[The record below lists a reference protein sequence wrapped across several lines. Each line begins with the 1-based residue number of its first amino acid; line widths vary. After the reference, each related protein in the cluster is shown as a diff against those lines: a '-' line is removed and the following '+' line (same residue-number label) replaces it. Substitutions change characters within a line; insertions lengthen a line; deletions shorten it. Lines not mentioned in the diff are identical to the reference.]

1 MSMFAVQLTS
11 VIVTFS
17 LMLYSFVIAFQG
29 TVLVIETVAVRGLPT
44 NFFYPALFQ
53 NLGITAA
60 MIGLASANTVL
71 SLVGALLVAIAM
83 LIASKRSHALYR
95 LIEIPLLCAGII
107 SVGAIAAVRG
117 VGLLIA

>member
-29 TVLVIETVAVRGLPT
+29 TVLVIETVAVRRLPT

-53 NLGITAA
+53 NVGIAAA
-60 MIGLASANTVL
+60 MIGFASSNTVL
-71 SLVGALLVAIAM
+71 AIVGALLVALAL
-83 LIASKRSHALYR
+83 LIASRRSHALYR
-95 LIEIPLLCAGII
+95 LIEIPLLYAGII
-107 SVGAIAAVRG
+107 SIGAIAAVRA
-117 VGLLIA
+117 VGLFIV